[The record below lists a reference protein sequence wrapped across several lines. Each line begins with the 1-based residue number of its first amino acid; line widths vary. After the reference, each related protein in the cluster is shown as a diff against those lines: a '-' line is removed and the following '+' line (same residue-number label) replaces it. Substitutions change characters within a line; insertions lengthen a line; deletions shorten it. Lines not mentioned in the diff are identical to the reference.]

1 MTSLVSKGQT
11 MICLHPQD
19 MKCLGNLKKARK
31 VLIGCDREDRM
42 GISLNYSPSLLLHHA
57 YLYLSMGKDG
67 FHLDRSCISLD
78 TAHAYLRSPKFSL
91 TDWWPAYSPC
101 HFTSISFPNSHCP
114 HLWPFPSSDLIT
126 CVFLT
131 CRCPVTCV
139 HLSFSFGKTGVFSLT
154 LTEN

>member
-1 MTSLVSKGQT
+1 MTSLVSKG
-11 MICLHPQD
+11 LYHD
-19 MKCLGNLKKARK
+19 MFAPTRYEVFREFEKSQRGVNRMWQGRQNGNLPQ
-31 VLIGCDREDRM
+31 L
-42 GISLNYSPSLLLHHA
+42 LPSLLLHHA

-131 CRCPVTCV
+131 CHCPVTCV